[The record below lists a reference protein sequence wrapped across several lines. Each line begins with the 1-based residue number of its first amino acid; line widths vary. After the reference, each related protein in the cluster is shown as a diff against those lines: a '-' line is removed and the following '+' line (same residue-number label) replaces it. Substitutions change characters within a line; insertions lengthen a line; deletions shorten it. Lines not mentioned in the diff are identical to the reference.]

1 MVERVAAAEVSPFRP
16 DGERPLR
23 WAIVSLLF
31 AATLINYIDR
41 QALSVLAPVI
51 NRDLGLNNFDYSTI
65 TAWFLVAYA
74 CSMWI
79 FGAVFD
85 RLGNRAGFATAIS
98 LWSLSAAAHALVGSL
113 NGFRAVR
120 FALGASESGN
130 WPGAT
135 RTVAAW
141 FLPRQRALA
150 MGIVNCGAALGSA
163 IALPVVGALQASYGW
178 QAAFLAT
185 GGLGFA
191 WLAAWFAIYPATPRA
206 RGRMRPRAIP
216 WSLLLRRREVWGIVL
231 ARFFGDPIWWLYLFW
246 LPLYLHNV
254 RGFDMKRIVLT
265 GWLPF
270 LAADLGCLAGGWTS
284 GHLIGRGWSVDRARK
299 TAIVIGTLLMPV
311 GTAAAFV
318 ASPYQALAFMS
329 VTAFGFQFWVGN
341 VQTLPG
347 DFFPVGAVG
356 SIAGF
361 AGSAAAV
368 GALIFTLST
377 GWVVDHFSYTPI
389 LVTAG
394 VLGPLATTA
403 LFLLSGRVRAVDL
416 ARPA

>member
-1 MVERVAAAEVSPFRP
+1 MVEGVAPEPAPLRA

-31 AATLINYIDR
+31 FATLINYIDR
-41 QALSVLAPVI
+41 QSLSVLAPHI
-51 NRDLGLNNFDYSTI
+51 NKELGFSNFDYSTI

-74 CSMWI
+74 SSMWI

-85 RLGNRAGFATAIS
+85 RLGNRRGFSVAIS
-98 LWSLSAAAHALVGSL
+98 LWSVASAAHALVASL

-120 FALGASESGN
+120 FALGAAESGN

-141 FLPRQRALA
+141 FAPRQRALA
-150 MGIVNCGAALGSA
+150 MGLVNCGAALGSA
-163 IALPVVGALQASYGW
+163 IAPLVVLTLQELYGW
-178 QAAFLAT
+178 QAAFVAT
-185 GGLGFA
+185 GAIGFV
-191 WLAAWFAIYPATPRA
+191 WLAVWLKVHPADFHKPGRIRLPGVAWKV
-206 RGRMRPRAIP
+206 
-216 WSLLLRRREVWGIVL
+216 LLRRREVWGIVL

-246 LPLYLHNV
+246 LPLYLHNA
-254 RGFDMKRIVLT
+254 RGFEIKAIKAT
-265 GWLPF
+265 AWLPF
-270 LAADLGCLAGGWTS
+270 LAADLGCVLGGWIS
-284 GHLIGRGWSVDRARK
+284 GHLMGRGFSVDRARK
-299 TAIVIGTLLMPV
+299 TAILIGTLLMPV
-311 GTAAAFV
+311 GMAAAFV
-318 ASPYQALAFMS
+318 SSPYQALACMS

-341 VQTLPG
+341 VQTLAS

-361 AGSAAAV
+361 AGSAAAL

-389 LVTAG
+389 LITAG
-394 VLGPLATTA
+394 LLGPIATAA
-403 LFLLSGRVRAVDL
+403 LFLLCGRVRSIELPRA
-416 ARPA
+416 A